1 MLSCHSHQCLPDHLA
16 SVGRMSRNVA
26 AEKMTS
32 SKQNGVI
39 NYTVL
44 LISSWPS
51 IETIFDSNIQIL
63 CAKHNTNYSK
73 FL

>member
-1 MLSCHSHQCLPDHLA
+1 MLSCH

-26 AEKMTS
+26 AEKS

-63 CAKHNTNYSK
+63 CTKHNTNYSK